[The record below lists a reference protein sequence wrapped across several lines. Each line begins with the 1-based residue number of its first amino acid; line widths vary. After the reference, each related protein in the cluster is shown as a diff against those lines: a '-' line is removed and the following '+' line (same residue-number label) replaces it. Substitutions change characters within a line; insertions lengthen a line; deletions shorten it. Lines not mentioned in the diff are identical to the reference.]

1 MKISTRGRYALRL
14 MLDLALADPEEYCS
28 VKSIAARQQ
37 ISEKYM
43 EQIISQLVKAGFVR
57 SVRGAQGGYRLAYA
71 PEKYTAGQILRLT
84 EGDLATVACLAQ
96 DAPECPRAEQCAT
109 RWLWEQM
116 DDAVN
121 DVLDRVTLAM
131 LAGGQPAAGQP
142 GDVCCDAPDKN
153 RKFFVRLSAA
163 GSFFFCGL
171 IEPWNEAAPDAVKRK
186 GRSLCRG
193 RKPMRAVRFNGCICW
208 LAALHWRQLSHC
220 G

>member
-1 MKISTRGRYALRL
+1 MKISTRGRYAVRL

-131 LAGGQPAAGQP
+131 LAEVSRQ
-142 GDVCCDAPDKN
+142 
-153 RKFFVRLSAA
+153 
-163 GSFFFCGL
+163 
-171 IEPWNEAAPDAVKRK
+171 
-186 GRSLCRG
+186 RG
-193 RKPMRAVRFNGCICW
+193 NPECV
-208 LAALHWRQLSHC
+208 L
-220 G
+220 

>member
-43 EQIISQLVKAGFVR
+43 EQIISQLVKAGF
-57 SVRGAQGGYRLAYA
+57 GAQRARRTRRLPIGLC
-71 PEKYTAGQILRLT
+71 PEKYTAGAILRLT

-131 LAGGQPAAGQP
+131 LAEVSRQ
-142 GDVCCDAPDKN
+142 
-153 RKFFVRLSAA
+153 
-163 GSFFFCGL
+163 
-171 IEPWNEAAPDAVKRK
+171 
-186 GRSLCRG
+186 RG
-193 RKPMRAVRFNGCICW
+193 NPECV
-208 LAALHWRQLSHC
+208 L
-220 G
+220 

>member
-28 VKSIAARQQ
+28 VKSIAARQ
-37 ISEKYM
+37 
-43 EQIISQLVKAGFVR
+43 QIISQLVKAGFVR

-131 LAGGQPAAGQP
+131 LAEVSRQ
-142 GDVCCDAPDKN
+142 
-153 RKFFVRLSAA
+153 
-163 GSFFFCGL
+163 
-171 IEPWNEAAPDAVKRK
+171 
-186 GRSLCRG
+186 RG
-193 RKPMRAVRFNGCICW
+193 NPECV
-208 LAALHWRQLSHC
+208 L
-220 G
+220 

>member
-84 EGDLATVACLAQ
+84 EGSLAPVACLECGAK
-96 DAPECPRAEQCAT
+96 PCPRAASCPTLPVWGE
-109 RWLWEQM
+109 
-116 DDAVN
+116 
-121 DVLDRVTLAM
+121 LDKRISGYLDSVTLAD
-131 LAGGQPAAGQP
+131 L
-142 GDVCCDAPDKN
+142 
-153 RKFFVRLSAA
+153 
-163 GSFFFCGL
+163 
-171 IEPWNEAAPDAVKRK
+171 VKK
-186 GRSLCRG
+186 
-193 RKPMRAVRFNGCICW
+193 
-208 LAALHWRQLSHC
+208 
-220 G
+220 

>member
-121 DVLDRVTLAM
+121 DVLDRVTLANPECV
-131 LAGGQPAAGQP
+131 L
-142 GDVCCDAPDKN
+142 
-153 RKFFVRLSAA
+153 
-163 GSFFFCGL
+163 
-171 IEPWNEAAPDAVKRK
+171 
-186 GRSLCRG
+186 
-193 RKPMRAVRFNGCICW
+193 
-208 LAALHWRQLSHC
+208 
-220 G
+220 

>member
-43 EQIISQLVKAGFVR
+43 EGFVR

-131 LAGGQPAAGQP
+131 LAEVSRQ
-142 GDVCCDAPDKN
+142 
-153 RKFFVRLSAA
+153 
-163 GSFFFCGL
+163 
-171 IEPWNEAAPDAVKRK
+171 
-186 GRSLCRG
+186 RG
-193 RKPMRAVRFNGCICW
+193 NPECV
-208 LAALHWRQLSHC
+208 L
-220 G
+220 

>member
-96 DAPECPRAEQCAT
+96 DAP
-109 RWLWEQM
+109 
-116 DDAVN
+116 
-121 DVLDRVTLAM
+121 
-131 LAGGQPAAGQP
+131 
-142 GDVCCDAPDKN
+142 DKN